1 MNHVAFGVR
10 DFLSVALPMLV
21 CLGVFIAI
29 FIRVSRRENEQAL
42 LEFRLR
48 SQQLAD
54 TIKATLE
61 EQAGFL
67 EQLSSSFLTRTYL
80 KIPDCCRSRYK

>member
-1 MNHVAFGVR
+1 
-10 DFLSVALPMLV
+10 
-21 CLGVFIAI
+21 
-29 FIRVSRRENEQAL
+29 
-42 LEFRLR
+42 LR
-48 SQQLAD
+48 SQELAD

-80 KIPDCCRSRYK
+80 KIPDCC